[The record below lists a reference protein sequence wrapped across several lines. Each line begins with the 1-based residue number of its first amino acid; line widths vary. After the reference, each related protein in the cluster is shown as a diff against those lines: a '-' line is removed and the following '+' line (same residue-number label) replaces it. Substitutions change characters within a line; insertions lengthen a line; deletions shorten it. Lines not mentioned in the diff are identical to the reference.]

1 MDSLYGKGQYNEEGT
16 ATSLRCFVAT
26 ISSNQRATSPSIV
39 AGTFEAHE
47 LQLLACISQYCSQSS
62 HSRHGITQF
71 TRLIRLTQLTATGL
85 IQLKRLIQLTQLT
98 RITELIQLTQI
109 TQLTRLTQPAG

>member
-16 ATSLRCFVAT
+16 ATSLRCFDAT
-26 ISSNQRATSPSIV
+26 NSSNQGATAPSIV

-85 IQLKRLIQLTQLT
+85 IQLIQLTQLT

>member
-1 MDSLYGKGQYNEEGT
+1 MKGPHNEEGT
-16 ATSLRCFVAT
+16 ATSLRCFDDT
-26 ISSNQRATSPSIV
+26 NSSNQGATSPSIV

-47 LQLLACISQYCSQSS
+47 LQLLACISQYFSQSS

-71 TRLIRLTQLTATGL
+71 TRLIRLTQLTATRL
-85 IQLKRLIQLTQLT
+85 IQLIQLTQLT
-98 RITELIQLTQI
+98 RIKELIQLTQI

>member
-16 ATSLRCFVAT
+16 ATSLRCFDAT
-26 ISSNQRATSPSIV
+26 NSSNQGATSPSIV

-85 IQLKRLIQLTQLT
+85 IQLIQLTQLT